1 MACTNI
7 DLSAGSPSV
16 NGSPPPSLAVSTC
29 AAAQPV
35 YPELSPDGRRL
46 EEYGPKYSP
55 KSPEYDP
62 SYSPSASPSAAKEN
76 TPPPRDTSAV
86 GPPRAPS
93 KEKVPPPALK
103 ELHPLALTV
112 VPMPEVSHD
121 YSPMPKV
128 PTGLPAP
135 LPLRTALVQAKM
147 DTVVSTSLQKQVA
160 QGNISPLNPVV
171 KRAHGRAISSRSR
184 AKREVAAQEKRVTRY
199 MRKIGE
205 YS

>member
-1 MACTNI
+1 MQCVSI
-7 DLSAGSPSV
+7 DLSAGSPS
-16 NGSPPPSLAVSTC
+16 NDGSPPPSS
-29 AAAQPV
+29 AARAAPQPE
-35 YPELSPDGRRL
+35 YPDLSPEGRRL
-46 EEYGPKYSP
+46 EEFGPKYSP
-55 KSPEYDP
+55 KSPTYDP

-93 KEKVPPPALK
+93 KEKPPPALR
-103 ELHPLALTV
+103 ELHPLALEA
-112 VPMPEVSHD
+112 VPGVAHD
-121 YSPMPKV
+121 YSPMPQV

-135 LPLRTALVQAKM
+135 LPLRVAIVQAKM

-160 QGNISPLNPVV
+160 QGNIDPLNPVV

-205 YS
+205 SY